1 MKKNRFFLLLAAIM
15 VTAAFA
21 SCNMG
26 SSDVTPTALSIEMF
40 TNAFKVG
47 KKYTPNDYEVKAKV
61 GEKSYQIVTDKAR
74 ITVNGTTVASDNVV
88 FSEGENT
95 LSASYGGKTATK
107 TLKAYNRGD
116 VINASN
122 NLETLDFFVGTTLQ
136 RDFVPSSVEYFDKDW
151 NSRYTTFL
159 PDSTK
164 VYVYNTSQ
172 EEPSLVNLGTYTIQ
186 TNDAALLYYIY
197 ENETVGS
204 DTITSVPDM
213 YLLNVYDPTTS
224 PKRRLGPISPRYAGQ
239 EFRPTRLAMLFYNA
253 EEKRLGTVMAIDAD
267 GVKQENFTIT
277 LDDGAGTVTPIDN
290 TGARPILETGKNY
303 TLTVTY
309 TYNGTPVQATK
320 TFIAR

>member
-1 MKKNRFFLLLAAIM
+1 M
-15 VTAAFA
+15 
-21 SCNMG
+21 
-26 SSDVTPTALSIEMF
+26 
-40 TNAFKVG
+40 
-47 KKYTPNDYEVKAKV
+47 
-61 GEKSYQIVTDKAR
+61 TDKAR

-88 FSEGENT
+88 FSKGENT

-107 TLKAYNRGD
+107 ILKAYNRGD
-116 VINASN
+116 VINASD

-151 NSRYTTFL
+151 ILRYATFL

-164 VYVYNTSQ
+164 VYVYDIAGNEKQAT
-172 EEPSLVNLGTYTIQ
+172 LKTYTIQ
-186 TNDAALLYYIY
+186 ATDAALLYYIY

-224 PKRRLGPISPRYAGQ
+224 PERKLGPISPRYAGQ

-253 EEKRLGTVMAIDAD
+253 EGKRLGTIMAIDAD
-267 GVKQENFTIT
+267 GVIQNNFTIT

-290 TGARPILETGKNY
+290 TGTRPILETGKNY

-309 TYNGTPVQATK
+309 MYNGTPVQTTK
-320 TFIAR
+320 PFTAR